1 MPVKDESYKE
11 KAIVLFTAG
20 KSVAAVSKELGI
32 TWAKAATVK
41 KHMNGAAGSG
51 DEPEAETGEGEDPQD
66 WEISMTDPM
75 DKLDDL
81 LNRAEA
87 QEIAQA
93 VRKCDGQTQANVF
106 QALMQR
112 RLDQLLC

>member
-20 KSVAAVSKELGI
+20 KSVNAVSKELGI
-32 TWAKAATVK
+32 TWKKAATVK
-41 KHMNGAAGSG
+41 KHMNGTAASD
-51 DEPEAETGEGEDPQD
+51 DEPEAETGGHDPQD
-66 WEISMTDPM
+66 WDMSMTVPM